1 LEFTRPPRGLTHANR
16 LQLPAGK
23 RATARLAVRQVR
35 TRHRITV
42 IRAALTGAGG
52 AVRAATGRSACAST
66 RSRRY
71 GTAVELGVS
80 HIDTADA
87 YRPYLTNE
95 IIYKTAKRADDAVL
109 AATADQYIAYVP
121 HFPLGGFPP
130 LQSEMLELV
139 AKRLDATPM
148 AVAQSWP
155 TAALAEHNADPLH
168 LVGCPP
174 ARKHRRRSSNPA
186 V

>member
-1 LEFTRPPRGLTHANR
+1 
-16 LQLPAGK
+16 
-23 RATARLAVRQVR
+23 VCV
-35 TRHRITV
+35 
-42 IRAALTGAGG
+42 AAIEAL
-52 AVRAATGRSACAST
+52 R
-66 RSRRY
+66 
-71 GTAVELGVS
+71 TAVELGVS

-148 AVAQSWP
+148 AVAQSWLLQHSP
-155 TAALAEHNADPLH
+155 NIMLIPGTSSVAHLRENIAGAALTLPPDVATELDAIAAAEATAK
-168 LVGCPP
+168 V
-174 ARKHRRRSSNPA
+174 S
-186 V
+186 